1 MQPLI
6 GITCD
11 VIETPEGKLRAVG
24 AAAYFRAVHDAGGLP
39 VLLPPIAAAADAF
52 VARCDGIVLT
62 GGQDPRTEAFGV
74 PTHPAAEPMHPVR
87 QEFELA
93 MLRALDRSK
102 SRAALGICLG
112 MQLMSLHAGGRL
124 NQHLPDTLATADRHR
139 KDFAHPV
146 LPVPGSGLEA
156 GSVAS
161 NHHQAVANAGRLRV
175 IAASDDGVIEA
186 VNDPDRPFYLGVQW
200 HPERTA
206 DARLGA
212 EIFRRLVRAASGA

>member
-1 MQPLI
+1 MRPLI

-11 VIETPEGKLRAVG
+11 VVQTPDGKLRAVG
-24 AAAYFRAVHDAGGLP
+24 AGAYFQAVHDAGGLA
-39 VLLPPIAAAADAF
+39 VLLPPVPAAAADY
-52 VARCDGIVLT
+52 VDRCDGVVLT
-62 GGQDPRTEAFGV
+62 GGQDPRTEDFGA

-93 MLRALDRSK
+93 MLRALDRSRQ
-102 SRAALGICLG
+102 RAALGICLG
-112 MQLMSLHAGGRL
+112 MQLMSLHAGGQL

-146 LPVPGSGLEA
+146 VPAPGSGLEP

-161 NHHQAVANAGRLRV
+161 NHHQAVADAGRLRI
-175 IAASDDGVIEA
+175 IATSDDGVIEA
-186 VNDPDRPFYLGVQW
+186 VSDPDRPFYLGVQW

-206 DARLGA
+206 DTRLGA
-212 EIFRRLVRAASGA
+212 ELFRRLVRAASGA